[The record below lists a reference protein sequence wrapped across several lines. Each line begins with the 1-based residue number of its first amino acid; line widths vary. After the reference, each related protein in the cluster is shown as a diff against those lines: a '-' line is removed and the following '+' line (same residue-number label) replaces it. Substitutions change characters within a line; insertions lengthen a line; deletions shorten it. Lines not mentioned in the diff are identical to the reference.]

1 MPLRD
6 ASSSSPGGVGWSES
20 ASCAAGCGSHAGR
33 RRPHGTAPEAARPPA
48 REAGRRRAP
57 AAGRPLRLG
66 EAEWKPAAARPA
78 EQAAVAAVT
87 PSDAE
92 RTAPGAG
99 ADRWRSEGRA
109 RGQAPVRAQHPECL
123 QEAGT
128 PAPTIFLF
136 APTPTGRLRAPQS
149 LSNSPSRR
157 CCSQLTTAFLCV
169 CRTPRARSHTPARR
183 SWPGLTRVAQNH
195 RNRKPR

>member
-1 MPLRD
+1 MPD
-6 ASSSSPGGVGWSES
+6 ASSSSPGAVRWSEC

-33 RRPHGTAPEAARPPA
+33 RRPPATAPEAARPPGGKAA
-48 REAGRRRAP
+48 RRPAP
-57 AAGRPLRLG
+57 AAGRPLRPG
-66 EAEWKPAAARPA
+66 EAEWEPAGARPA
-78 EQAAVAAVT
+78 ARAGAVT

-99 ADRWRSEGRA
+99 AGRKRSEGRA
-109 RGQAPVRAQHPECL
+109 RGQAPVRAQHPERL

-128 PAPTIFLF
+128 PAPKIVLF

-157 CCSQLTTAFLCV
+157 CSSQLTTAFLCV
-169 CRTPRARSHTPARR
+169 CRTPRARSHTPAPR
-183 SWPGLTRVAQNH
+183 SLPGLTRVAQNQ